1 MDLSY
6 FIQPVHPLTRDY
18 REVLEEDLESVIL
31 ADTLGFKEAFI
42 GEHFTDFP
50 KSNKNTGTESP
61 GQRQFIRRERF
72 RMFPVKNQ

>member
-42 GEHFTDFP
+42 GEHFTDLAEP
-50 KSNKNTGTESP
+50 VTSSLM
-61 GQRQFIRRERF
+61 FIARLA
-72 RMFPVKNQ
+72 PVKEHKTWKRRG